1 MSPRPAKQTFDSW
14 QEALANA
21 KRLLEKGWIS
31 QEEFERITERAKESR
46 GPKTERE
53 IYDAAPSRMGR
64 RSA

>member
-1 MSPRPAKQTFDSW
+1 VSAQPAKQTFDSW

-21 KRLLEKGWIS
+21 KRLLAKGWIG
-31 QEEFERITERAKESR
+31 QEEFDHIAERAKESR